1 VAASLELLTE
11 QARAR
16 GRIGLDTEFVSEGRY
31 RALLCLVQLAAEAD
45 DGSPMVE
52 MIDALGD
59 TDPAPVAALLAD
71 PQVEVVVHAG
81 LQDVALV
88 RRMWDV
94 DVRNVFDTQ
103 VAAAFSGSSIQAG
116 YETLLADHLGV
127 RVGKS
132 ATFTRWDRRPLSEE
146 QLAYARR
153 DVEYL
158 LQLGTTLRERLNE
171 LGRVEW
177 VLEESKRVEE
187 ASDEPDPEQAF
198 RRLPKVAE
206 LSGQGAAVAR
216 ELAYWREEA
225 AESANRPPRSLVG
238 DTTLVQLA
246 RRRPAAV
253 NDLKETRG
261 LREPVIRRHGTAI
274 LSALRRGEQAPPIK
288 LERGRPPPE
297 AAEPL
302 VSLAE
307 ALVRTRAQ
315 EGSLAHQLIASRA
328 DLTEIASALLEGRDE
343 PDVRALQGWRRELV
357 GAELLELLHGGRSLS
372 VGADG
377 RLRSSEARS

>member
-1 VAASLELLTE
+1 
-11 QARAR
+11 
-16 GRIGLDTEFVSEGRY
+16 
-31 RALLCLVQLAAEAD
+31 
-45 DGSPMVE
+45 M
-52 MIDALGD
+52 
-59 TDPAPVAALLAD
+59 
-71 PQVEVVVHAG
+71 
-81 LQDVALV
+81 
-88 RRMWDV
+88 
-94 DVRNVFDTQ
+94 
-103 VAAAFSGSSIQAG
+103 
-116 YETLLADHLGV
+116 
-127 RVGKS
+127 
-132 ATFTRWDRRPLSEE
+132 
-146 QLAYARR
+146 
-153 DVEYL
+153 
-158 LQLGTTLRERLNE
+158 
-171 LGRVEW
+171 
-177 VLEESKRVEE
+177 EESKRVEE

-253 NDLKETRG
+253 DDLKEIRG

-274 LSALRRGEQAPPIK
+274 LSALRRGEEAPPIK

-343 PDVRALQGWRRELV
+343 PNVRALQGWRRELV
-357 GAELLELLHGGRSLS
+357 GTELLELLQGERSLS

-377 RLRSSEARS
+377 RVRSSDARS